1 MTRLGVVLATLVVA
15 CLIAPVPVPA
25 QAPPAEAPLRD
36 GRLAQDRGL
45 IVDALKHFR
54 RATAADP
61 NSTAAHR
68 ALGEVAEILGELDE
82 ALAAYRAAARLSPS
96 DDAIVR
102 LASLAERMGL
112 RAEAIA
118 ELQQWL
124 PQASR
129 NNVAELLFR
138 VHVTAGNNEAALGLA
153 KARNWVREGADYCGA
168 PVIGIDKEIRTLL
181 AFVLHPVTARC
192 AVRLAISLTESGHVA
207 LPRVVLGG
215 IAQKATEDGQRKQIQ
230 TFMKTHLPAHDVP
243 PLAETLNFTALRL
256 ATRYRLA
263 DEAIALYKRA
273 IAADPKF
280 SWPLRNL
287 GALYAQRGQLDEAL
301 DASRRAT
308 AVDPNDWRAAVNLG
322 AVAQQAR
329 SWEEARIAYTNAAV
343 LDPTSATDFMNAG
356 RMAIYLGNREEGLK
370 ALQHALTLDRR
381 LAPAQAF
388 LRTAPDR
395 LQMVDE
401 LFTLTGLGQSVTAAI
416 PALRARLE
424 SLLNALAGGSADKTA
439 IAESVAQAVTDERVM
454 RLFAASVRHDFDR
467 DRMIQVLAWW
477 RGPVGSRIR
486 QLEIDGI
493 AASREIVTQYAATA
507 EALAAMRRMD
517 AAQQASESQ
526 LDVMDGMSRGVLRV
540 LNRFIPPDKR
550 PTGTDIER
558 DRQAARPAVE
568 ASTAQRF
575 AYTYRT
581 ATSEDIAEYHR
592 FLASDAGRWFI
603 LVFRQASLSAVEV
616 SSEAAAG
623 RLVRRSAQQPTPPG
637 TKDTR

>member
-1 MTRLGVVLATLVVA
+1 MRRFGVVSATLLVA
-15 CLIAPVPVPA
+15 CLIASAQVRA
-25 QAPPAEAPLRD
+25 QAPPAETPLRD

-45 IVDALKHFR
+45 IVDALKHYR

-61 NSTAAHR
+61 NSSAAHR
-68 ALGEVAEILGELDE
+68 ALGEVAEILGEFDE

-118 ELQQWL
+118 ELQRWL
-124 PQASR
+124 PQAAR
-129 NNVAELLFR
+129 NNVAELLLR
-138 VHVTAGNNEAALGLA
+138 VHVTAGNTEAALALA
-153 KARNWVREGADYCGA
+153 KARNWVREGVDYCGA
-168 PVIGIDKEIRTLL
+168 PVVGIDKEIRTLL

-215 IAQKATEDGQRKQIQ
+215 IAQKATEEGQRKQIQ
-230 TFMKTHLPAHDVP
+230 TFMKTYLPAHDVP
-243 PLAETLNFTALRL
+243 PLAEALNFTAQRL

-263 DEAIALYKRA
+263 DEAIALYKRS

-287 GALYAQRGQLDEAL
+287 GALYAQRGQLDDAL
-301 DASRRAT
+301 DASRRAA

-329 SWEEARIAYTNAAV
+329 RWEEALIAHTHAAG
-343 LDPTSATDFMNAG
+343 LDPTSAAEFMNAG
-356 RMAIYLGNREEGLK
+356 RMSIYLGNREEGLK

-388 LRTAPDR
+388 LRSAPDR

-401 LFTLTGLGQSVTAAI
+401 LFTLTGLRQSIAAAT
-416 PALRARLE
+416 PGLRARLE
-424 SLLNALAGGSADKTA
+424 SLLNAFAGASADKTV
-439 IAESVAQAVTDERVM
+439 IAESVAQAVTAERLI

-477 RGPVGSRIR
+477 RGPVGARIR
-486 QLEIDGI
+486 QMEIDDI
-493 AASREIVTQYAATA
+493 AASRETVAQYAATA

-526 LDVMDGMSRGVLRV
+526 LDAMDGMSRGILRV
-540 LNRFIPPDKR
+540 LNRFIPADKR
-550 PTGTDIER
+550 PSATDIER
-558 DRQAARPAVE
+558 DRQTALPTVE
-568 ASTAQRF
+568 TSTAQRF
-575 AYTYRT
+575 AYAYRT
-581 ATSEDIAEYHR
+581 ATPEDMAEYHR
-592 FLASDAGRWFI
+592 FLASDGGRWFT
-603 LVFRQASLSAVEV
+603 LVFRQALLNAVEV

-623 RLVRRSAQQPTPPG
+623 QLVRRSVQQPTPPAA
-637 TKDTR
+637 KETR